1 MSTSDVPGLLVAL
14 PGLQDGYFEKSVVLL
29 CNYDAQGAFGL
40 VVNQPASAQVREILA
55 DESLHEN
62 PAFACPLMI
71 GGPVQQGEMF
81 WAVHSSDYENE
92 ATTAISAQLRLSS
105 AQDVIRALA
114 EEHGPSRYLLGC
126 GYSGWGAEQLDRE
139 IQEETW
145 WLSPL
150 DAELVMGLEHE
161 QRWEQALTSIG
172 IDPFTAS
179 FVKAGTV

>member
-1 MSTSDVPGLLVAL
+1 
-14 PGLQDGYFEKSVVLL
+14 
-29 CNYDAQGAFGL
+29 
-40 VVNQPASAQVREILA
+40 
-55 DESLHEN
+55 
-62 PAFACPLMI
+62 MI
-71 GGPVQQGEMF
+71 GGPVQQSEMF

-92 ATTAISAQLRLSS
+92 ATTSISKQLRLSS

-139 IQEETW
+139 IQEEIW

-150 DAELVMGLEHE
+150 DAELVMDLEHD
-161 QRWEQALTSIG
+161 QRWEWALNSIG
-172 IDPFTAS
+172 IDPLTAS

>member
-1 MSTSDVPGLLVAL
+1 MSTSDVPGLLIAL
-14 PGLQDGYFEKSVVLL
+14 PGLQDGYFKKSVVLL
-29 CNYDAQGAFGL
+29 CSYDTQGAFGL
-40 VVNQPASAQVREILA
+40 VVNQPAPAQVREILA

-62 PAFACPLMI
+62 PAFACPLML

-81 WAVHSSDYENE
+81 WAVHSPDYEIE
-92 ATTAISAQLRLSS
+92 STSHLSEQIRLSS

-114 EEHGPSRYLLGC
+114 EDRGPSRYLLGC
-126 GYSGWGAEQLDRE
+126 GYSGWGAEQLDHE

-145 WLSPL
+145 WLGPL
-150 DAELVMGLEHE
+150 DEEVVMVLECE
-161 QRWEQALTSIG
+161 QRWQWALNSIG

>member
-1 MSTSDVPGLLVAL
+1 MLTSDVPGLLVAL

-62 PAFACPLMI
+62 PAFACPLLL
-71 GGPVQQGEMF
+71 GGPVQQSQMF
-81 WAVHSSDYENE
+81 WAVHGPDYETE
-92 ATTAISAQLRLSS
+92 ATTAISEQLRLSS
-105 AQDVIRALA
+105 AQEVIRALA
-114 EEHGPSRYLLGC
+114 EDRGPSQYLLGC

-145 WLSPL
+145 WLGPL
-150 DAELVMGLEHE
+150 DAEVVMDLEYE
-161 QRWEQALTSIG
+161 QRWESALHSIG